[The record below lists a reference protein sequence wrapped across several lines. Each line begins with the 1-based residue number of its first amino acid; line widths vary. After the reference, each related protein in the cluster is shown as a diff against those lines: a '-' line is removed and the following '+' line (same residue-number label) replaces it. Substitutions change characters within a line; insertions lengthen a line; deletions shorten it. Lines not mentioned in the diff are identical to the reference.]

1 MTLTALIDVAV
12 GLIFTYLLLGLIASA
27 LQETVAAAMQWRG
40 KALRDGLRALLH
52 EPRGALFQSV
62 FGHALI
68 QPPQDS
74 RLPSYV
80 PARNFSAAL
89 TDSLLDGS
97 HAPLFSQVEN
107 SVVALPNSAVKQ
119 ALTSLLTQAAGDYA
133 SFKTHVESWFD
144 NAMDRVSGV
153 YKRRAHAFALAFG
166 LLVAVIFNVDSI
178 DITRTLW
185 LDPVKRAQI
194 VGQAQKFADTHTQA
208 PSDRTGAANDTAAGT
223 TPDAANA
230 AAGATSRP
238 ADAAAT
244 TLESLPIPLGWPSV
258 RNHTDSWWG
267 IAFIRSLL
275 APNLAGFWK
284 LAGLLAT
291 ALAVSLGAP
300 FWFDLLQKFLNIRA
314 SGPVPAKT
322 PEPAP

>member
-27 LQETVAAAMQWRG
+27 LQESVAAVMQWRG

-52 EPRGALFQSV
+52 QPQDALFQRV

-80 PARNFSAAL
+80 PARNFSTAL
-89 TDSLLDGS
+89 TDALLDGS
-97 HAPLFSQVEN
+97 NAPLFSQVEN
-107 SVVALPNSAVKQ
+107 SVAAMPNSAVKQ
-119 ALTSLLTQAAGDYA
+119 ALTSLLTQAAGDYS
-133 SFKTHVESWFD
+133 SFKTQVENWFD

-166 LLVAVIFNVDSI
+166 LLVAVVFNVDSI

-194 VGQAQKFADTHTQA
+194 VEQAQRFADTHQQA
-208 PSDRTGAANDTAAGT
+208 AS
-223 TPDAANA
+223 
-230 AAGATSRP
+230 ATS
-238 ADAAAT
+238 AAT
-244 TLESLPIPLGWPSV
+244 AESATQTLESLPIPLGWPSV
-258 RNHTDSWWG
+258 RDHTDSWWG
-267 IAFIRSLL
+267 VAFIRSLL
-275 APNLAGFWK
+275 TPNLAGFWK
-284 LAGLLAT
+284 LAGLFAT

-322 PEPAP
+322 PPGPAS